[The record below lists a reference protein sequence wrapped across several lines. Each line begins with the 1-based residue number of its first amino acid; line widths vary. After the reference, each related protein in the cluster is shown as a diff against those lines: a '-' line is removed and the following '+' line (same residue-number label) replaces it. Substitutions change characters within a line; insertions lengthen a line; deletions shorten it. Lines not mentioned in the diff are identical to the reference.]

1 MFTRDQLNALQ
12 EIINIAMGQGA
23 DRLARLIETFV
34 VLSVPKL
41 YAVKSSEDIHQAHQ
55 KMSEQ
60 PVITTRQSF
69 IGPFRGEVLVIFG
82 VNGANELAELMGY
95 VDKGE
100 EQIKE
105 ELILDLTNL
114 LVGACVSG
122 ICEQLKLESST
133 FSSPGLFFEGGSLDA
148 FMQGKALKDSK
159 ALLVEIQFRIESH
172 AFACELLICISD
184 ASIKA
189 VSDAVD
195 RLIDSV

>member
-1 MFTRDQLNALQ
+1 MFTQEQLDALQ

-34 VLSVPKL
+34 VLSVPRL
-41 YAVKSSEDIHQAHQ
+41 YAVKGSDDMHEAHQ
-55 KMSEQ
+55 QISKQ

-82 VNGANELAELMGY
+82 MNGANELAELMGY
-95 VDKGE
+95 VDDGE
-100 EQIKE
+100 AQIKE

-114 LVGACVSG
+114 LVGACISG
-122 ICEQLKLESST
+122 ICEQLHLEQST
-133 FSSPGLFFEGGSLDA
+133 FSSPTLFFEGETLNS
-148 FMQGKALKDSK
+148 FIQGTALKDSK

-172 AFACELLICISD
+172 AFACELLICISNT
-184 ASIKA
+184 SIKA